1 MIIIKKFSLLSGV
14 FVNAGDFLIV
24 DRTRKLLEKMY
35 PNCVI
40 TEYKRNKKLDEYLD
54 EINKTDALIIAGGS
68 AYMINIYPDI
78 IPLVN
83 NLDDIKT
90 KIFAIGLGWYG
101 KSTDERY
108 VNNYKFTTKT
118 KQLIERIAK
127 DSGVL
132 SCKDWYTVKVL
143 EKNGFTNAILTGC
156 PAWYNLEKRELCN
169 VRQNLNYDYKKICV
183 SDPGD
188 EVNLNESLLLTK
200 MLKIKYPSADI
211 HFVFHRLNSKNK
223 KINGI
228 IKRLEE
234 EGIAID
240 DISGGKEGM
249 KIYDDCDFHIGYRVH
264 AHI

>member
-1 MIIIKKFSLLSGV
+1 MLFRS
-14 FVNAGDFLIV
+14 
-24 DRTRKLLEKMY
+24 
-35 PNCVI
+35 
-40 TEYKRNKKLDEYLD
+40 
-54 EINKTDALIIAGGS
+54 
-68 AYMINIYPDI
+68 
-78 IPLVN
+78 VN

-249 KIYDDCDFHIGYRVH
+249 KIYDDCDFHRSEEHTSELQSPY
-264 AHI
+264 